1 MKKITILIFLLVL
14 PVLVFTACSFEKMK
28 EATDP
33 TSTEEIVITIPRG
46 ATTTS
51 IGSILME
58 NDLIRSE
65 IIFKLT
71 SKELEADGNMKAG
84 DFKLSKSMNMTE
96 IINKLVSGDVYLDT
110 FTFTIPEGFEI
121 RQIIDRLEAEGFIN
135 REVFMNELQNGVFS
149 YKFID
154 MLDNRD
160 ELEGYLFPDTYEMKV
175 GSTEYDIIN
184 KMLSRFDQIFKDE
197 YYQRLEELGLSMN
210 ELITLASIIE
220 REARAKEE
228 FPLVSSVFHNR
239 IQKGMLLQSCA
250 TVQYVLGER
259 KERLTYADIEID
271 SPFNTYMNAG
281 LPPAPIASPGVLAI
295 ESALYPEETDYL
307 FFVVKKDGNGTHV
320 FSRTLD
326 EHNKAKEDN
335 R

>member
-149 YKFID
+149 YKFMD